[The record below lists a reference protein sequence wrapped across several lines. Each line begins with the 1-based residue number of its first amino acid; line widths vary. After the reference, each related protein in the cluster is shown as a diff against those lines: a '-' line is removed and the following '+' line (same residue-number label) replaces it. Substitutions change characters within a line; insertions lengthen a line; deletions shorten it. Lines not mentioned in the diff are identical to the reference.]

1 MDQPS
6 QEPHRDGIRA
16 AKRGAGLLDQGR
28 RHAESAE
35 WVNAMLAGVA
45 DAGNTGSN
53 LEILYAL
60 ATVVAGFL
68 GAAIT
73 YVARKRVTA
82 GRVSTS
88 DADVLWQQSQAM
100 RDMLL
105 KEKELAESQRDKM
118 IEINGQLLPMLES
131 INSSLVDI
139 FQIVRGKNE
148 RRNRGDDVGNQDD
161 SGDSSQDRP
170 AAH

>member
-1 MDQPS
+1 
-6 QEPHRDGIRA
+6 
-16 AKRGAGLLDQGR
+16 
-28 RHAESAE
+28 
-35 WVNAMLAGVA
+35 MLAVVA
-45 DAGNTGSN
+45 DTGSAGSN

-82 GRVSTS
+82 GKVSTS

-105 KEKELAESQRDKM
+105 KEKELAENQRDKM
-118 IEINGQLLPMLES
+118 LEINGQILPMLES
-131 INSSLVDI
+131 INSSLLDI
-139 FQIVRGKNE
+139 FQIVRGKE
-148 RRNRGDDVGNQDD
+148 
-161 SGDSSQDRP
+161 
-170 AAH
+170 

>member
-1 MDQPS
+1 
-6 QEPHRDGIRA
+6 
-16 AKRGAGLLDQGR
+16 
-28 RHAESAE
+28 
-35 WVNAMLAGVA
+35 MLAAVA
-45 DAGNTGSN
+45 DAGNPSSN
-53 LEILYAL
+53 IEIVVAL
-60 ATVVAGFL
+60 VTVVGGFL

-73 YVARKRVTA
+73 YLARKRVTA
-82 GRVSTS
+82 GKVSTS

-139 FQIVRGKNE
+139 FQIVRRKE
-148 RRNRGDDVGNQDD
+148 
-161 SGDSSQDRP
+161 
-170 AAH
+170 

>member
-1 MDQPS
+1 
-6 QEPHRDGIRA
+6 
-16 AKRGAGLLDQGR
+16 
-28 RHAESAE
+28 
-35 WVNAMLAGVA
+35 MLAAVA
-45 DAGNTGSN
+45 DTGNTSSN
-53 LEILYAL
+53 LEIIYAL

-105 KEKELAESQRDKM
+105 KEKEMAESQRDKM
-118 IEINGQLLPMLES
+118 LEINGQIFPMLES
-131 INSSLVDI
+131 INNSIVDI
-139 FQIVRGKNE
+139 SQIM
-148 RRNRGDDVGNQDD
+148 RRKE
-161 SGDSSQDRP
+161 
-170 AAH
+170 

>member
-1 MDQPS
+1 
-6 QEPHRDGIRA
+6 
-16 AKRGAGLLDQGR
+16 
-28 RHAESAE
+28 
-35 WVNAMLAGVA
+35 VNAMLPAVA
-45 DAGNTGSN
+45 DTGSTGSN

-82 GRVSTS
+82 GKVSTS

-105 KEKELAESQRDKM
+105 KEKELAENQRDKM
-118 IEINGQLLPMLES
+118 VEINGQILPMLES
-131 INSSLVDI
+131 INSSLLDI
-139 FQIVRGKNE
+139 FQIVRGKE
-148 RRNRGDDVGNQDD
+148 
-161 SGDSSQDRP
+161 
-170 AAH
+170 

>member
-1 MDQPS
+1 
-6 QEPHRDGIRA
+6 
-16 AKRGAGLLDQGR
+16 
-28 RHAESAE
+28 
-35 WVNAMLAGVA
+35 MLAGVA
-45 DAGNTGSN
+45 DAGNAGSN

-68 GAAIT
+68 GAAVT

-82 GRVSTS
+82 GKVSTS
-88 DADVLWQQSQAM
+88 DADILWQQSQAM

-118 IEINGQLLPMLES
+118 IEINGQLLPMLEN

-139 FQIVRGKNE
+139 FQIVRGKE
-148 RRNRGDDVGNQDD
+148 LKKKLEQ
-161 SGDSSQDRP
+161 
-170 AAH
+170 

>member
-1 MDQPS
+1 
-6 QEPHRDGIRA
+6 
-16 AKRGAGLLDQGR
+16 
-28 RHAESAE
+28 
-35 WVNAMLAGVA
+35 MLA
-45 DAGNTGSN
+45 DATENPNTS
-53 LEILYAL
+53 LELIYAL
-60 ATVVAGFL
+60 VSIALVAGGFFAATVTYFIRRR
-68 GAAIT
+68 IT
-73 YVARKRVTA
+73 TGK
-82 GRVSTS
+82 VSTS

-118 IEINGQLLPMLES
+118 MDINGQILPMLES